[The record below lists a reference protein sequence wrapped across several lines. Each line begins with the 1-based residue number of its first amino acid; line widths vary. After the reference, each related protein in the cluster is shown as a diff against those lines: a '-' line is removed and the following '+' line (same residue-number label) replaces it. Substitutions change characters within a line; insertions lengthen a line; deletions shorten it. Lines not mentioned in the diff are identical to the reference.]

1 MGSQVTEVI
10 PSAAARFSWAERR
23 AYMGTMVSRDVPFD
37 IKERTF
43 LFGVRIIELVGELPR
58 TVAGIEV
65 GRQLIRA
72 GTSVG
77 SNMEEADGAVSK
89 KDFVN
94 HVKIARK
101 EARESRY
108 WLAMIDAAGLLHDPE
123 VQALSQET
131 IELVRILSGIITSA
145 TRT

>member
-1 MGSQVTEVI
+1 MNGSRVKRKAGEKT
-10 PSAAARFSWAERR
+10 
-23 AYMGTMVSRDVPFD
+23 FD

-43 LFGVRIIELVGELPR
+43 EFGVRIVKLVGTLPR

-65 GRQLIRA
+65 GRQLVRA

-77 SNMEEADGAVSK
+77 SNTEEADGAVSR

-94 HVKIARK
+94 HIRIARK

-108 WLAMIDAAGLLHDPE
+108 WLRMIAAAGLLDDPAID
-123 VQALSQET
+123 ALVAEAG
-131 IELVRILSGIITSA
+131 ELVRILSGIVTST
-145 TRT
+145 TRGSISD

>member
-1 MGSQVTEVI
+1 
-10 PSAAARFSWAERR
+10 
-23 AYMGTMVSRDVPFD
+23 MGTAASRQVPFD

-43 LFGVRIIELVGELPR
+43 LFGVRVVRLVGKLPR

-77 SNMEEADGAVSK
+77 SNMEEADAAISK
-89 KDFVN
+89 KDFVK

-101 EARESRY
+101 EGRESRF
-108 WLAMIDAAGLLHDPE
+108 WLNVITAAELLEDPE
-123 VQALSQET
+123 VPSLTQEAD
-131 IELVRILSGIITSA
+131 ELVRILSGIITSA
-145 TRT
+145 TRP

>member
-1 MGSQVTEVI
+1 
-10 PSAAARFSWAERR
+10 
-23 AYMGTMVSRDVPFD
+23 MGTAASREIPFD
-37 IKERTF
+37 IKKRTF
-43 LFGVRIIELVGELPR
+43 LFGVRVIRLVGKLPR

-77 SNMEEADGAVSK
+77 SNMEEADGALSK

-94 HVKIARK
+94 HVKISRK

-108 WLAMIDAAGLLHDPE
+108 WLAMIAAADLLRDPE
-123 VQALSQET
+123 VQALSLEAG
-131 IELVRILSGIITSA
+131 ELVRILSSIITSA
-145 TRT
+145 TRN